1 MLLCF
6 LGVFDMQNENVQSNH
21 HGYLTLVAWIACMG
35 AVCFGFGTSVVN
47 GALDFMAKPS
57 QLGLTPWAQGV
68 VSSGL
73 TLGAAF
79 GAVFGTPLSDKIGR
93 KKELIWMG
101 VIFTILGLGC
111 AFAPNAPTIVV
122 LRFIMGLAIGAAS
135 ALVPVYLAEL
145 APAKSRGRFV
155 SMNQLCIVGGQ
166 FLIMLINSAL
176 ASTIGAH
183 DASVWRWMLGV
194 IAIPGIILWFGM
206 FMAPESP
213 QWYAD
218 HGNWTKALEALSR
231 VRSKAQAEAEMQDLK
246 DNVKKVEAQE
256 AHKASFKDFKQG
268 WILQILLTASMLGVF
283 QQFAGINSVM
293 YYGNKILVS
302 AGFGSSIALWMSI
315 ANGVFSVIGAIVG
328 MFTVDWL
335 GRRPLLLSGYIFCAI
350 ALVLIALIGTFGG
363 HASWTG
369 WAVMIII
376 LLFIVVDQGTL
387 GPVTWLY
394 LSELFPARYRG
405 LGAGISIF
413 VLWFANFIVAL
424 VFPQILA
431 VMGISSF
438 YIFAV
443 VCLLGAWFG
452 AARLPETKG
461 VSLDSIETFFR
472 KRYDKNYKG

>member
-1 MLLCF
+1 
-6 LGVFDMQNENVQSNH
+6 MQNENVQNNH

-47 GALDFMAKPS
+47 GALDYMAKPS
-57 QLGLTPWAQGV
+57 QLGLSAWAQGV

-101 VIFTILGLGC
+101 VIFTILGLAC
-111 AFAPNAPTIVV
+111 AFAPNAATIVV

-135 ALVPVYLAEL
+135 ALVPVYLAEI
-145 APAKSRGRFV
+145 APAKSRGKFV
-155 SMNQLCIVGGQ
+155 SMNQMCIVGGQ
-166 FLIMLINSAL
+166 FLIMLINSVL
-176 ASTIGAH
+176 ASTIGVH
-183 DASVWRWMLGV
+183 DAGVWRWMLGV

-206 FMAPESP
+206 YTAPESP

-218 HGNWTKALEALSR
+218 HGNWTKALEALAR
-231 VRSKAQAEAEMQDLK
+231 IRTKAQAEAEMQDLK
-246 DNVKKVEAQE
+246 DNAKKVQEQE
-256 AHKASFKDFKQG
+256 AHQAKFSDFGHG
-268 WILQILLTASMLGVF
+268 WVFQILLTASMLGVF

-293 YYGNKILVS
+293 YYGNKILVQ
-302 AGFGSSIALWMSI
+302 AGFPSQIALWMSI
-315 ANGVFSVIGAIVG
+315 ANGIFSIVGAVVG
-328 MFTVDWL
+328 MFTVDKW
-335 GRRPLLLSGYIFCAI
+335 GRRPLLLSGYVLCAI
-350 ALVLIALIGTFGG
+350 FLVLVALIGTFGG
-363 HASWTG
+363 HAAWTG

-376 LLFIVVDQGTL
+376 LLFIVIDQGTL

-405 LGAGISIF
+405 LGAGIAIF

-424 VFPQILA
+424 VVPQFLA
-431 VMGISSF
+431 VMGMNLF
-438 YIFAV
+438 YVFAII
-443 VCLLGAWFG
+443 CLLGCWFG
-452 AARLPETKG
+452 YVRLPETKG
-461 VSLDSIETFFR
+461 MPLDQIEAFFH